1 MSAMGRR
8 GEGPRRAKE
17 GRGMQMPLFSKIK
30 EGQLLRPTPR
40 RRLSPTCP
48 LSPLASCNDA
58 RTRRTMRSW
67 LFWCCR
73 LLVQRLHVLIPFSF
87 LVNAT
92 WKLCGT
98 LLLGRPVR
106 ELSLSD
112 MDLRTSPSPV
122 SVSEALGPPQE
133 GQILRPDSFF
143 LGDTK
148 SRDHTASHSTNLH
161 RVSRYVSECAMWKIG
176 RAHV

>member
-1 MSAMGRR
+1 MGRR

-161 RVSRYVSECAMWKIG
+161 RVSRYVSECAMWIVICS
-176 RAHV
+176 HV